1 MIIYLVVSLPI
12 GNHQEANMFH
22 IIVNPQS
29 STGRGK
35 SKWEKIEQHFIKS
48 GAAYKVHYS
57 SPANSIEKICGELT
71 STGEEC
77 TLVILGGDGTMNA
90 VVNGIRDFERT
101 KVGFIQTGTGND
113 LVKGLGISSDIETL
127 IDSILLNEVVRVC
140 DIGRVTYHNR
150 SSILDVFTH
159 KPLDPSSE
167 MSQADRGADGYPGSV
182 RLFNISAGIG
192 FDAAVCQQADNSKL
206 KLLLNKIRM
215 GKLIYISE
223 AIHMIL
229 ASPMVG
235 MKIDCDGY
243 TYMKPRTLFA
253 VVMNTCY
260 EGGGFKFCPDAV
272 NTDGE
277 LDLFG
282 ANDLNRLN
290 FFRIFPTA
298 YDGSHM
304 RFKGLFADKG
314 KRIRIR
320 SAVPLWVHTDG
331 EVLCKSSCITVDLYP
346 HKLRLIV

>member
-12 GNHQEANMFH
+12 GIHWEANMFH

-35 SKWEKIEQHFIKS
+35 SKWEKIEQHFVKS

-127 IDSILLNEVVRVC
+127 IDSILRNEVVRVC

-159 KPLDPSSE
+159 KPLDPSSG
-167 MSQADRGADGYPGSV
+167 MSQADRGSDGYPGSV

-235 MKIDCDGY
+235 MLRRRRIQVLSGRCQY
-243 TYMKPRTLFA
+243 RRRT
-253 VVMNTCY
+253 
-260 EGGGFKFCPDAV
+260 
-272 NTDGE
+272 
-277 LDLFG
+277 
-282 ANDLNRLN
+282 
-290 FFRIFPTA
+290 
-298 YDGSHM
+298 GSV
-304 RFKGLFADKG
+304 R
-314 KRIRIR
+314 RQ
-320 SAVPLWVHTDG
+320 
-331 EVLCKSSCITVDLYP
+331 
-346 HKLRLIV
+346 